1 MQPNSVFVKAVPSLA
16 HQIGNTTKPLFAD
29 LLNSAAERV
38 QKKTVERLIAVAM
51 KSEMRALRMC
61 RTGSEEVNGEEFRID
76 AATIVLK
83 KMLGNLEISGKA
95 VSDYLIAL

>member
-16 HQIGNTTKPLFAD
+16 HQIGNTTQPLFAN

-38 QKKTVERLIAVAM
+38 QQTTVERLIAVTV
-51 KSEMRALRMC
+51 KSERRTLRMS
-61 RTGSEEVNGEEFRID
+61 RTGADEVDGEEFRID

-95 VSDYLIAL
+95 VSVM